1 MPRCLTCEDYKG
13 HSTVEG
19 LRGRVVDCPDASAQG
34 RSIMTFVVTITD
46 HDGTHRSEEEGA
58 NAVEAASK
66 ALEKRWLASVGREQ
80 VYKATVHSTQKVE

>member
-1 MPRCLTCEDYKG
+1 
-13 HSTVEG
+13 
-19 LRGRVVDCPDASAQG
+19 
-34 RSIMTFVVTITD
+34 MTFVVTITD